1 MTGSDE
7 ATEIVNEFVMESARA
22 DEGRSPAPR
31 WHRKVAISTL
41 FMALITAAGALLAGI
56 TAHETLIDR
65 TQEMIDISMAENE
78 KVSVEVLR
86 AKVDIIRELGAT
98 PDPADLALIRVYDE
112 RIAAL
117 EEEAEEE
124 ESRVQSVTSTHL
136 SLAISV
142 TIMSVAITL
151 SGMAVIV
158 EQKSLWYAGMIVGL
172 VGTIGV
178 LYGAA
183 TMSG

>member
-1 MTGSDE
+1 
-7 ATEIVNEFVMESARA
+7 
-22 DEGRSPAPR
+22 
-31 WHRKVAISTL
+31 
-41 FMALITAAGALLAGI
+41 
-56 TAHETLIDR
+56 
-65 TQEMIDISMAENE
+65 MIQA
-78 KVSVEVLR
+78 
-86 AKVDIIRELGAT
+86 
-98 PDPADLALIRVYDE
+98 YDE

-117 EEEAEEE
+117 ELEAEEE
-124 ESRVQSVTSTHL
+124 ESRVQLVNSTHL